1 MRSKVLEAGL
11 LTVVITVVITV
22 TVTVVAVNVGRAR
35 TLDPVI
41 STWYTVFWTIGRVE
55 GTQ

>member
-22 TVTVVAVNVGRAR
+22 TVTSLTAKEKRRVIATA
-35 TLDPVI
+35 LDKEFSEENCVL
-41 STWYTVFWTIGRVE
+41 FLGM
-55 GTQ
+55 